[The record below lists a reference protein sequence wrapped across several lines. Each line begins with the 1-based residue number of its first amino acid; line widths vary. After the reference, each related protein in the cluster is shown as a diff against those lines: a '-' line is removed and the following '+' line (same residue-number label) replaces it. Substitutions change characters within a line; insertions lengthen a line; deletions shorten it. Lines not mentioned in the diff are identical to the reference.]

1 MNTEGHPW
9 TDRAEQIQSDIL
21 QRERLGGVALRRNQ
35 TWPGHTV
42 SWRFEEPDAA
52 EQVAILMPG
61 ATPSHFTITAFNTG
75 DRAQR
80 AAMTTWNVTAG
91 RWRMTS
97 ADGSREVPIER
108 SASVALSFPPRAE
121 SRFEFTLIE
130 AGTPVE
136 SRPDLGIG
144 TDDVRVENGVVNV
157 TVHSLGARPTGGAE
171 VVVQDAGGHILARA
185 RVAPLEAPLD
195 LRPRTTRVRL
205 PLPAGTASGGLRV
218 HVSLAPTVAELTML
232 NNAVTLP

>member
-1 MNTEGHPW
+1 MIARVARGGLSALGEFNEDLLAQLHRPEWRASVTAEASSGGEFARYAGWHETGDLSRLELLHADAIVDKTNRMYMNTEGHPW

-42 SWRFEEPDAA
+42 SWCFEEPDAA

-97 ADGSREVPIER
+97 ADGSRDVPIER

-130 AGTPVE
+130 AVRRLNRDPISVSVQTTCG
-136 SRPDLGIG
+136 SR
-144 TDDVRVENGVVNV
+144 
-157 TVHSLGARPTGGAE
+157 A
-171 VVVQDAGGHILARA
+171 
-185 RVAPLEAPLD
+185 
-195 LRPRTTRVRL
+195 
-205 PLPAGTASGGLRV
+205 AS
-218 HVSLAPTVAELTML
+218 
-232 NNAVTLP
+232 